1 MASSSFWIRCTL
13 SALAAGAMLAGCGG
27 SQTQAG
33 LPGAM
38 QNGAPTI
45 VSPSVKGHCQAH
57 GGVRV
62 DPCTV
67 DFTVSSPGPDT
78 VTVRNPKSK
87 KGALTESDTCGGPSG
102 IATLSA
108 SGNQWTVTAGS
119 TMGSCTAEFD
129 YTNHHGKIVGSAVL
143 NITNAI

>member
-1 MASSSFWIRCTL
+1 VASSSLWIKCAL
-13 SALAAGAMLAGCGG
+13 SALVAGAMLAGCGG

-33 LPGAM
+33 LLGPI
-38 QNGAPTI
+38 QNGSPTM
-45 VSPSVKGHCQAH
+45 VSPSVKGHCAAH

-67 DFTVSSPGPDT
+67 DFTASSPGPDT

-87 KGALTESDTCGGPSG
+87 KGTLTESDTCGGPSG

-108 SGNQWTVTAGS
+108 NGNQWTVTAGS
-119 TMGSCTAEFD
+119 TTGSCTAEFD

-143 NITNAI
+143 SITNAI

>member
-1 MASSSFWIRCTL
+1 VASSSFRIRCVL
-13 SALAAGAMLAGCGG
+13 SALVAGAMLAGCGG

-33 LPGAM
+33 LPGTM
-38 QNGAPTI
+38 QNGAPTM

-67 DFTVSSPGPDT
+67 DFTPSSPGPDT
-78 VTVRNPKSK
+78 VTVRNPQSK
-87 KGALTESDTCGGPSG
+87 KGTLTELDTCGG
-102 IATLSA
+102 IATLTA
-108 SGNQWTVTAGS
+108 NGNQWTVTAGS
-119 TMGSCTAEFD
+119 TTGSCAATFN

-143 NITNAI
+143 SITNAI